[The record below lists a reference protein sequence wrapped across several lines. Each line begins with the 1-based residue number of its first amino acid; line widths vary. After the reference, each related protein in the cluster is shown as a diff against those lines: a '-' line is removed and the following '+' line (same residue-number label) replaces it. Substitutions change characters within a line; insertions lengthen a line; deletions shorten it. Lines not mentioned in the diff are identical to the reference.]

1 MMAGGYYG
9 MGGGFMWLFP
19 LIGLGIFL
27 YVVYMIFNRTSINN
41 NFGTNSESALEVLK
55 KRYARG
61 EISKD
66 EFEDMKKSLA

>member
-1 MMAGGYYG
+1 MMAEGYYG

-27 YVVYMIFNRTSINN
+27 YVVYMIFNRTNINN
-41 NFGTNSESALEVLK
+41 NFGTKSESALEVLK

-61 EISKD
+61 EISKE

>member
-19 LIGLGIFL
+19 LIGFGIFL
-27 YVVYMIFNRTSINN
+27 YVIYMIFNKTNINN
-41 NFGTNSESALEVLK
+41 NSTNSESALEVLK

-61 EISKD
+61 EISKS
-66 EFEDMKKSLA
+66 EFEEMKKDLA

>member
-27 YVVYMIFNRTSINN
+27 YVIYMIFSRTNSNN
-41 NFGTNSESALEVLK
+41 NFKGNDESALEVLK

-61 EISKD
+61 NITKE
-66 EFEDMKKSLA
+66 EFDGMKKDLL

>member
-1 MMAGGYYG
+1 MMTGGYYG

-27 YVVYMIFNRTSINN
+27 YVIYMIFNRTNINN
-41 NFGTNSESALEVLK
+41 SFGSSSESALEVLK

-61 EISKD
+61 DITKE
-66 EFEDMKKSLA
+66 EFEEMKKNLV

>member
-1 MMAGGYYG
+1 MMTGGYYG

-27 YVVYMIFNRTSINN
+27 YVVYMIFNRTNINN

-55 KRYARG
+55 KRYAKG

-66 EFEDMKKSLA
+66 EFEDIKRGLA

>member
-27 YVVYMIFNRTSINN
+27 YVIYMIFNRTNLTNN
-41 NFGTNSESALEVLK
+41 TGINSESALEVLK

-61 EISKD
+61 DITKE
-66 EFEDMKKSLA
+66 EFTQMKKDLI

>member
-27 YVVYMIFNRTSINN
+27 YVIYMIFSRTNINN
-41 NFGTNSESALEVLK
+41 NFGGNGESALEVLK

-61 EISKD
+61 DVTKE
-66 EFEDMKKSLA
+66 EFEEMKKNLV

>member
-27 YVVYMIFNRTSINN
+27 YVIYMIFNKTNTGNN
-41 NFGTNSESALEVLK
+41 ATNSESALEVLK

-61 EISKD
+61 EISKS
-66 EFEDMKKSLA
+66 EFEEMKKDLV

>member
-27 YVVYMIFNRTSINN
+27 YVIYMIFNRTNLTNN
-41 NFGTNSESALEVLK
+41 TGIDSESALEVLK

-61 EISKD
+61 DITKE
-66 EFEDMKKSLA
+66 EFAKMKKDLI

>member
-27 YVVYMIFNRTSINN
+27 YVIYMIFNRTNLTNN
-41 NFGTNSESALEVLK
+41 TGVNSESALEVLK

-61 EISKD
+61 DITKE
-66 EFEDMKKSLA
+66 EFEEMKKDLI

>member
-27 YVVYMIFNRTSINN
+27 YVIYMIFNRTNLTNN
-41 NFGTNSESALEVLK
+41 TGINSESALEVLK

-61 EISKD
+61 DITKE
-66 EFEDMKKSLA
+66 EFTEMKKDLI

>member
-27 YVVYMIFNRTSINN
+27 YVIYMIFNRTNLTNN
-41 NFGTNSESALEVLK
+41 TGINSESALEVLK

-61 EISKD
+61 DITKE
-66 EFEDMKKSLA
+66 EFAEMKKDLI